1 MQTVSGPALG
11 VGRLISHFHLPRS
24 FGCGLSLLIMFLI
37 RLDDVSLAFGP
48 RKLLRGAELSIEPAE
63 RVCLVG
69 RNGAGKTSVLRL
81 VTGTQEPD
89 EGEVRRLGDLCIT
102 ELEQV
107 LPGDEDQRVG
117 DFVAEGLTDIIQM
130 TEQYRAQAGADLDA
144 AGLKALQDLHSHID
158 AHGGWH
164 PQQQV
169 ESICTEMGLD
179 PEQPLK
185 ALSGGWRRRAALAR
199 SLAPRPDLLLLDEPT
214 NHLDFEAIS
223 WLESRL
229 AAFSG
234 AVLFITHDR
243 AFLQRL
249 ATRIVEID
257 RGKLR
262 SWPGDYA
269 DFLRRR
275 AEGLAAERQA
285 NSEFDRK
292 LAEEEVW
299 IRQGIKARRTRNEGR
314 VRALEAMREVRA
326 QRVNPDARA
335 RVHIEEADQ
344 SGRKVLDAR
353 GLSFGYGD
361 SMLIQDFSLR
371 IRRGDRIGLVGN
383 NGVGKSTLLRLILGE
398 IEPKAGSIKWGV
410 NIQLGYFDQHRR
422 ELDPDKTVAQIVGDG
437 REYVTLNG
445 KPRHVVGYLRG
456 FLFSAK
462 RALTPVRALSGGE
475 RNRVILARLFTQP
488 ANFLI
493 LDEPTND
500 LDVETLEVLE
510 EKLAEY
516 AGTLMVVSHDRAF
529 LDNTV
534 TSILAFEAD
543 GSIQPYVGNYSDWM
557 TRGRSLA
564 SGEAKRRQ
572 GGPTDSN
579 PSQPTRP
586 ASVRKLSYKLQR
598 ELDDLPSVIESVETQ
613 LEKVRNQT
621 LDSDFYQREY
631 SETQPALDQLADLER
646 ELEQHLQRWSELEEM
661 NSRLKSK

>member
-1 MQTVSGPALG
+1 
-11 VGRLISHFHLPRS
+11 
-24 FGCGLSLLIMFLI
+24 MFLI
-37 RLDDVSLAFGP
+37 RLDAVSLAFGS
-48 RKLLRGAELSIEPAE
+48 RKLLREADLSIEPAE

-89 EGEVRRLGDLCIT
+89 DGEVRRQGDLCIT

-107 LPGDEDQRVG
+107 LPGDEEQKVG
-117 DFVAEGLTDIIQM
+117 DFVAEGLADIIQM
-130 TEQYRAQAGADLDA
+130 TQQYREQAGADLDPS
-144 AGLKALQDLHSHID
+144 GLNRLQDLHSHID

-169 ESICTEMGLD
+169 ESICSEMGLD
-179 PEQPLK
+179 PGQPLK

-199 SLAPRPDLLLLDEPT
+199 ALAPRPDLLLLDEPT
-214 NHLDFEAIS
+214 NHLDFEAIA
-223 WLESRL
+223 WLEHRI
-229 AAFSG
+229 AAFPGS
-234 AVLFITHDR
+234 VLFITHDR

-262 SWPGDYA
+262 SWPGSYS

-275 AEGLAAERQA
+275 AETLETEHQV
-285 NSEFDRK
+285 NTEFDRK
-292 LAEEEVW
+292 LAEEEIW

-353 GLSFGYGD
+353 NLSFGYGD
-361 SMLIQDFSLR
+361 AMLIQDFSLR

-383 NGVGKSTLLRLILGE
+383 NGVGKSTLLRLLLGE
-398 IEPKAGSIKWGV
+398 IDPDAGSIKWGV

-422 ELDPDKTVAQIVGDG
+422 QLDLDKTVAQIVGDG

-445 KPRHVVGYLRG
+445 KSRHVVGYLRG

-510 EKLAEY
+510 EKLVEY
-516 AGTLMVVSHDRAF
+516 SGTLIVVSHDRAF

-543 GSIQPYVGNYSDWM
+543 GSIQPYVGNYSDW
-557 TRGRSLA
+557 TKRGRSLA
-564 SGEAKRRQ
+564 SGEVRQ
-572 GGPTDSN
+572 SHAGGSVSDASLRA
-579 PSQPTRP
+579 RP
-586 ASVRKLSYKLQR
+586 VTTRKLSYKLQR
-598 ELDDLPSVIESVETQ
+598 ELDGLPSVIESVEIQ
-613 LEKVRNQT
+613 VERLRNQT
-621 LDSDFYQREY
+621 LDPDFYQREY
-631 SETQPALDQLADLER
+631 SETEPVLDQLADLER
-646 ELEQHLQRWSELEEM
+646 ELEQHLERWGELEEM
-661 NSRLKSK
+661 SDTRREKH

>member
-1 MQTVSGPALG
+1 
-11 VGRLISHFHLPRS
+11 
-24 FGCGLSLLIMFLI
+24 MFLV

-89 EGEVRRLGDLCIT
+89 EGEVRRHGDLCIT

-117 DFVAEGLTDIIQM
+117 DFVAEGLADIIQM
-130 TEQYRAQAGADLDA
+130 TEQYREQAGADLDA

-275 AEGLAAERQA
+275 AEALAAERQA

-292 LAEEEVW
+292 LAEEEIW

-383 NGVGKSTLLRLILGE
+383 NGVGKSTLLRLLLGE

-422 ELDPDKTVAQIVGDG
+422 ELDQDKTVAQIVGDG

-510 EKLAEY
+510 EKLAEF
-516 AGTLMVVSHDRAF
+516 AGTLIVVSHDRAF

-543 GSIQPYVGNYSDWM
+543 GSIRPYVGNYSDWM
-557 TRGRSLA
+557 KRGRSLA
-564 SGEAKRRQ
+564 SGEAKRAQ
-572 GGPTDSN
+572 DSPTDLDS
-579 PSQPTRP
+579 SQPTRP
-586 ASVRKLSYKLQR
+586 ASARKLSYKLQR

-613 LEKVRNQT
+613 LEQVRNQT
-621 LDSDFYQREY
+621 LDSDFYTRDY
-631 SETQPALDQLADLER
+631 SETQPVLDQLADLER
-646 ELEQHLQRWSELEEM
+646 ELEQHLERWSELEEM
-661 NSRLKSK
+661 DSRLRLEQ

>member
-1 MQTVSGPALG
+1 MQAVTGSGSG
-11 VGRLISHFHLPRS
+11 IGRLISHFHLPRS
-24 FGCGLSLLIMFLI
+24 FDCGLSLLIMFLI

-81 VTGTQEPD
+81 LTGTQEPD
-89 EGEVRRLGDLCIT
+89 EGEVRRHGDLCIT

-117 DFVAEGLTDIIQM
+117 EFVAEGLTDIIQM
-130 TEQYRAQAGADLDA
+130 TEQYREQAGADLDA

-275 AEGLAAERQA
+275 AEALAAERQA

-314 VRALEAMREVRA
+314 VRALEAMREVRV

-335 RVHIEEADQ
+335 RVHIEESDQ

-361 SMLIQDFSLR
+361 SILIQDFSLR

-383 NGVGKSTLLRLILGE
+383 NGVGKSTLLRLLLGE

-510 EKLAEY
+510 EKLTEY

-543 GSIQPYVGNYSDWM
+543 GAIRPYVGNYSDWM
-557 TRGRSLA
+557 TRGQSLA
-564 SGEAKRRQ
+564 SGEAKRPR
-572 GGPTDSN
+572 GGPIDSD
-579 PSQPTRP
+579 PSRPTRP
-586 ASVRKLSYKLQR
+586 ASARKLSYKLQR
-598 ELDDLPSVIESVETQ
+598 ELDDLPGVIESVETQ
-613 LEKVRNQT
+613 LGKVRNQT
-621 LDSDFYQREY
+621 LDSDFYQRNY
-631 SETQPALDQLADLER
+631 SDTQPVLDQLADLER

-661 NSRLKSK
+661 NARLKSK

>member
-1 MQTVSGPALG
+1 
-11 VGRLISHFHLPRS
+11 
-24 FGCGLSLLIMFLI
+24 MFLV

-89 EGEVRRLGDLCIT
+89 EGEVRRHGDLCIT

-117 DFVAEGLTDIIQM
+117 DFVAEGLADIIQM
-130 TEQYRAQAGADLDA
+130 TEQYREQAGADLDA

-275 AEGLAAERQA
+275 AEALAAERQA

-292 LAEEEVW
+292 LAEEEIW

-383 NGVGKSTLLRLILGE
+383 NGVGKSTLLRLLLGE

-422 ELDPDKTVAQIVGDG
+422 ELDQDKTVAQIVGDG

-510 EKLAEY
+510 EKLAEF
-516 AGTLMVVSHDRAF
+516 AGTLIVVSHDRAF

-543 GSIQPYVGNYSDWM
+543 GSIRPYVGNYSDWM
-557 TRGRSLA
+557 KRGRSLA
-564 SGEAKRRQ
+564 SGEAKRAE
-572 GGPTDSN
+572 GSPTDLDS
-579 PSQPTRP
+579 SQPMRP
-586 ASVRKLSYKLQR
+586 ASTRKLSYKLQR

-613 LEKVRNQT
+613 LEQVRNQT
-621 LDSDFYQREY
+621 LDSDFYTRDY
-631 SETQPALDQLADLER
+631 SETQPVLDQLANLER
-646 ELEQHLQRWSELEEM
+646 ELEQHLERWSELEEM
-661 NSRLKSK
+661 SASLSGRS

>member
-1 MQTVSGPALG
+1 
-11 VGRLISHFHLPRS
+11 
-24 FGCGLSLLIMFLI
+24 MFLV
-37 RLDDVSLAFGP
+37 RLDAVSLAFGP
-48 RKLLRGAELSIEPAE
+48 RKLLREADLSIEPGE

-81 VTGTQEPD
+81 VSGVQEPD
-89 EGEVRRLGDLCIT
+89 EGEVRRHGDLCIS

-107 LPGDEDQRVG
+107 LPGDEGRQVG
-117 DFVAEGLTDIIQM
+117 AFVAEGLADIIQM
-130 TEQYRAQAGADLDA
+130 TQRYREQAAADLDRP
-144 AGLKALQDLHSHID
+144 GLQALQDLHSHID

-169 ESICTEMGLD
+169 ESICSEMGLD
-179 PEQPLK
+179 PAAPMT

-199 SLAPRPDLLLLDEPT
+199 ALAPRPDLLLLDEPT

-223 WLESRL
+223 WLERRI

-262 SWPGDYA
+262 SWPGDYS

-275 AEGLAAERQA
+275 AEVLEAEHQA
-285 NSEFDRK
+285 NTEFDRK
-292 LAEEEVW
+292 LAEEEIW

-344 SGRKVLDAR
+344 SGRRVVDAR
-353 GLSFGYGD
+353 NLSFGYGET
-361 SMLIQDFSLR
+361 MLIRDFSLR
-371 IRRGDRIGLVGN
+371 IRRGSRIGLVGN
-383 NGVGKSTLLRLILGE
+383 NGVGKSTLLRLLLGE
-398 IEPKAGSIKWGV
+398 LEPDAGSIKWGV
-410 NIQLGYFDQHRR
+410 NVELGYFDQHRR
-422 ELDPDKTVAQIVGDG
+422 ELNLDKTVAQIVGDG
-437 REYVTLNG
+437 REYVTLDG

-462 RALTPVRALSGGE
+462 AALTPVRALSGGE

-510 EKLAEY
+510 DKLAEY
-516 AGTLMVVSHDRAF
+516 SGTLIVVSHDRAF

-534 TSILAFEAD
+534 SSILAFESD
-543 GSIQPYVGNYSDWM
+543 GSIQPYLGNYSDWAR
-557 TRGRSLA
+557 RGRSLA
-564 SGEAKRRQ
+564 SGEAKR
-572 GGPTDSN
+572 
-579 PSQPTRP
+579 SQVDQPDNDTFHPMRP
-586 ASVRKLSYKLQR
+586 VSSRKLSYKLQR
-598 ELDDLPSVIESVETQ
+598 ELDSLPGVIESVEIQ
-613 LEKVRNQT
+613 LERLRSQT
-621 LDSDFYQREY
+621 LDPKFYQREY
-631 SETQPALDQLADLER
+631 SETQPVLDQLTDLDR
-646 ELEQHLQRWSELEEM
+646 ELEEHLERWSELEEM
-661 NSRLKSK
+661 DSTLRKNQ

>member
-1 MQTVSGPALG
+1 MQAVTGSGSG
-11 VGRLISHFHLPRS
+11 IGRLISHFHLPRS
-24 FGCGLSLLIMFLI
+24 FDCGLSLLIMFLI

-81 VTGTQEPD
+81 LTGTQEPD
-89 EGEVRRLGDLCIT
+89 EGEVRRHGDLCIT

-117 DFVAEGLTDIIQM
+117 EFVAEGLTDIIQM
-130 TEQYRAQAGADLDA
+130 TEQYREQAGADLDA

-275 AEGLAAERQA
+275 AEALAAERQA

-314 VRALEAMREVRA
+314 VRALEAMREVRV

-335 RVHIEEADQ
+335 RVHIEESDQ

-383 NGVGKSTLLRLILGE
+383 NGVGKSTLLRLLLGE

-510 EKLAEY
+510 EKLTEY

-543 GSIQPYVGNYSDWM
+543 GAIRPYVGNYSDWM
-557 TRGRSLA
+557 TRGQSLA
-564 SGEAKRRQ
+564 SGEAKRPR
-572 GGPTDSN
+572 GGPIDSD
-579 PSQPTRP
+579 PSRPTRP
-586 ASVRKLSYKLQR
+586 ASARKLSYKLQR
-598 ELDDLPSVIESVETQ
+598 ELDDLPGVIESVETQ
-613 LEKVRNQT
+613 LGKVRNQT
-621 LDSDFYQREY
+621 LDSDFYQRNY
-631 SETQPALDQLADLER
+631 SDTQPVLDQLADLER

-661 NSRLKSK
+661 NARLKSK

>member
-1 MQTVSGPALG
+1 
-11 VGRLISHFHLPRS
+11 
-24 FGCGLSLLIMFLI
+24 MFLV

-89 EGEVRRLGDLCIT
+89 EGEVRRHGDLCIT

-107 LPGDEDQRVG
+107 LPGDEDQKVG
-117 DFVAEGLTDIIQM
+117 DFVAEGLADIIQM
-130 TEQYRAQAGADLDA
+130 TNQYREQAGADLDA

-262 SWPGDYA
+262 SWPGDYS

-275 AEGLAAERQA
+275 AEALAAERQA

-383 NGVGKSTLLRLILGE
+383 NGVGKSTLLRLFLGE
-398 IEPKAGSIKWGV
+398 IEPKVGSIKWGV

-422 ELDPDKTVAQIVGDG
+422 ELDQDKTVAQIVGDG

-510 EKLAEY
+510 EKLSEY

-543 GSIQPYVGNYSDWM
+543 GSIRPYVGNYSVWM
-557 TRGRSLA
+557 KRGRSLA
-564 SGEAKRRQ
+564 SGEAKRAQ
-572 GGPTDSN
+572 GSSSDSES
-579 PSQPTRP
+579 SQTTRP
-586 ASVRKLSYKLQR
+586 VSGRKLSYKLQR

-613 LEKVRNQT
+613 LEQVRNQT
-621 LDSDFYQREY
+621 LDSDFYQRDY
-631 SETQPALDQLADLER
+631 SETQPVLDQLADLEQ
-646 ELEQHLQRWSELEEM
+646 ELEQHLERWSELEEM
-661 NSRLKSK
+661 STSLSGRS